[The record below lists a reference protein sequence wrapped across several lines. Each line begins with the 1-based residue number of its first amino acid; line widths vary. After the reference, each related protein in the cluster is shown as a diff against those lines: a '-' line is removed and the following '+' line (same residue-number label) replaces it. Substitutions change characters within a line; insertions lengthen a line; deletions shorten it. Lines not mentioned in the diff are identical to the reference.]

1 MGISDEIEVVTV
13 AINEMRILES
23 KEKIALPFWS
33 SLTKVAKKSVRFRVF
48 VSAY

>member
-23 KEKIALPFWS
+23 KEKIALPF
-33 SLTKVAKKSVRFRVF
+33 
-48 VSAY
+48 